1 MPYYQK
7 TWCRWHHITSDVYE
21 QGEKYMEMK
30 ENVSGNMDCSS
41 RLYKSGNLQGRL
53 YNVPIDGHS
62 FILNICVR
70 MLLAVW
76 LERVF

>member
-1 MPYYQK
+1 
-7 TWCRWHHITSDVYE
+7 
-21 QGEKYMEMK
+21 MEMK

-41 RLYKSGNLQGRL
+41 RLYRSGNLQGRL